1 MVKEIPFVMNNTE
14 ETKLTFNNDNYS
26 ALLPNQNDIGFIKV
40 VFDKH
45 SLDFFSKNLSL
56 IKDSLSR
63 LLIIRALYDMVKDGN
78 TKATDFIDNLIS
90 SEFVKVCLGD
100 N

>member
-1 MVKEIPFVMNNTE
+1 MNNCS
-14 ETKLTFNNDNYS
+14 ETKITLNNENYC
-26 ALLPNQNDIGFIKV
+26 ALLPNQCDIGFIKV

-45 SLDFFSKNLSL
+45 SLQFFSRNLSL

-78 TKATDFIDNLIS
+78 SRATDFIDDLILS
-90 SEFVKVCLGD
+90 NFVEKCLGD

>member
-1 MVKEIPFVMNNTE
+1 MNNVE
-14 ETKLTFNNDNYS
+14 ETKLTIKNENFS

-56 IKDSLSR
+56 VKDSLSR

-78 TKATDFIDNLIS
+78 SRATDFIDNLIQS
-90 SEFVKVCLGD
+90 DFVKVCLGD

>member
-1 MVKEIPFVMNNTE
+1 MNNTE
-14 ETKLTFNNDNYS
+14 ETKMSLNNENYS
-26 ALLPNQNDIGFIKV
+26 ALLPNLGDIGFIKV

-45 SLDFFSKNLSL
+45 SLQFFSRNLSL
-56 IKDSLSR
+56 IGDSLSR

-78 TKATDFIDNLIS
+78 TKATDFIDDLIIS
-90 SEFVKVCLGD
+90 NFVEKCLGD

>member
-1 MVKEIPFVMNNTE
+1 MNNVE
-14 ETKLTFNNDNYS
+14 ETKLTIKNENFS

-56 IKDSLSR
+56 VKDSLSR

-78 TKATDFIDNLIS
+78 SRATDFIDNLIS
-90 SEFVKVCLGD
+90 SDFVKICLGD